1 MLLCLQKIIALV
13 ETLGSVLSTHMV
25 ALNHQG
31 LVPKTLTP
39 SSDFGWHKI
48 PMWKHLYLWNT
59 INKYEDLI
67 INLGE
72 LSEKSF
78 YWD

>member
-48 PMWKHLYLWNT
+48 PM
-59 INKYEDLI
+59 
-67 INLGE
+67 
-72 LSEKSF
+72 
-78 YWD
+78 